1 MKFGL
6 GLSIALLAMRS
17 RSRLRVLTLPIG
29 GVETALTIEIEGTI
43 TILAI

>member
-17 RSRLRVLTLPIG
+17 RSGLRVLTLPIG
-29 GVETALTIEIEGTI
+29 GVETALTINIGDVQTAL
-43 TILAI
+43 TL